1 MATIIYLYFREFKT
15 ISLLTEVKQQLNS
28 ADFFESITTHLCVE
42 RNSKPSL
49 TVINLKK
56 NSTSYTVLGL
66 SCVKLSISHK
76 QT

>member
-1 MATIIYLYFREFKT
+1 MATIIYLYFREFNT

-49 TVINLKK
+49 TVINFLKK
-56 NSTSYTVLGL
+56 KIYLIYSFGPVL
-66 SCVKLSISHK
+66 C
-76 QT
+76 